1 MDTYNIEGKIVKEDD
16 RYIVKDNT
24 SLNNL
29 VISTTTLHPDKSTSG
44 HKHEG
49 QEEVYIFMK
58 GSGRMELDDKEFDVK
73 EGDLILI
80 EDGVFHLVHNTG
92 TVDVYMVY
100 GLDCE
105 RNHRY
110 GE

>member
-1 MDTYNIEGKIVKEDD
+1 MQINDIEGQIVKEDD
-16 RYIVKDNT
+16 RYIVKDNN

-29 VISTTTLHPDKSTSG
+29 VISSTTLHPKKSTSG

-49 QEEVYIFMK
+49 QEEVYMFMK

-80 EDGVFHLVHNTG
+80 EDGVFHRVHNTG
-92 TVDVYMVY
+92 TVDLYMVCVFD
-100 GLDCE
+100 GG
-105 RNHRY
+105 RNH
-110 GE
+110 

>member
-16 RYIVKDNT
+16 RHIVKENT

-29 VISTTTLHPDKSTSG
+29 VVSTTSLHPNKSTSG

-58 GSGRMELDDKEFDVK
+58 GSGRMELDD
-73 EGDLILI
+73 
-80 EDGVFHLVHNTG
+80 
-92 TVDVYMVY
+92 
-100 GLDCE
+100 
-105 RNHRY
+105 
-110 GE
+110 

>member
-1 MDTYNIEGKIVKEDD
+1 MDSYNIEGKIVKEDD

-29 VISTTTLHPDKSTSG
+29 VVSSTLLHPSKSTSG
-44 HKHEG
+44 HEG
-49 QEEVYIFMK
+49 QEEVYMFMK

-80 EDGVFHLVHNTG
+80 EDGVFHRVHNTG
-92 TVDVYMVY
+92 TVDLYMVCVFD
-100 GLDCE
+100 GG
-105 RNHRY
+105 RNH
-110 GE
+110 

>member
-29 VISTTTLHPDKSTSG
+29 VVSTTLLHPSKSTSG
-44 HKHEG
+44 HKHKG
-49 QEEVYIFMK
+49 QEEVYMFMK

-80 EDGVFHLVHNTG
+80 EDGVFHRVHNTG
-92 TVDVYMVY
+92 KVDLYMVCVFE
-100 GLDCE
+100 GG
-105 RNHRY
+105 RNH
-110 GE
+110 

>member
-29 VISTTTLHPDKSTSG
+29 VVSSTLLHPSKSTSG
-44 HKHEG
+44 HKHKG
-49 QEEVYIFMK
+49 QEEVYMFMK

-80 EDGVFHLVHNTG
+80 EDGVFHRVHNTG
-92 TVDVYMVY
+92 TVDLYMVCVFD
-100 GLDCE
+100 GG
-105 RNHRY
+105 RNH
-110 GE
+110 

>member
-1 MDTYNIEGKIVKEDD
+1 MQINDIEGQIVKEDD

-49 QEEVYIFMK
+49 QEEDRKSTRLNSSHYHR
-58 GSGRMELDDKEFDVK
+58 SRMPSSA
-73 EGDLILI
+73 
-80 EDGVFHLVHNTG
+80 
-92 TVDVYMVY
+92 
-100 GLDCE
+100 
-105 RNHRY
+105 
-110 GE
+110 

>member
-1 MDTYNIEGKIVKEDD
+1 MDTYNIEGNIVKEDD

-49 QEEVYIFMK
+49 QEEVYIFRK
-58 GSGRMELDDKEFDVK
+58 GGGRMELDGKEFKVK

-80 EDGVFHLVHNTG
+80 EDGVFHRVHNTG
-92 TVDVYMVY
+92 TVDLYMVCVFD
-100 GLDCE
+100 GG
-105 RNHRY
+105 RNH
-110 GE
+110 

>member
-29 VISTTTLHPDKSTSG
+29 VVSTTSLHPNKSTSG

-58 GSGRMELDDKEFDVK
+58 GSGRMELDDKVFDVK
-73 EGDLILI
+73 RATL
-80 EDGVFHLVHNTG
+80 
-92 TVDVYMVY
+92 Y
-100 GLDCE
+100 
-105 RNHRY
+105 
-110 GE
+110 

>member
-58 GSGRMELDDKEFDVK
+58 GSGKMELDDKEFDVK

-80 EDGVFHLVHNTG
+80 EDGVFHRVHYTG
-92 TVDVYMVY
+92 MVDLYMDSVFD
-100 GLDCE
+100 GG
-105 RNHRY
+105 RNH
-110 GE
+110 

>member
-29 VISTTTLHPDKSTSG
+29 VISTTTLHPDKSTSR

-58 GSGRMELDDKEFDVK
+58 GSGKMELDDKKFDVK

-80 EDGVFHLVHNTG
+80 EDGVFHRVHNTG
-92 TVDVYMVY
+92 MVDLYMVCVFD
-100 GLDCE
+100 GG
-105 RNHRY
+105 RNH
-110 GE
+110 

>member
-58 GSGRMELDDKEFDVK
+58 GSGRMELADKAFDVK
-73 EGDLILI
+73 VGDLILI
-80 EDGVFHLVHNTG
+80 EDGVFHRVHNTG
-92 TVDVYMVY
+92 TVDLYMVCVFD
-100 GLDCE
+100 GG
-105 RNHRY
+105 RNH
-110 GE
+110 